1 LCALFTLCKTH
12 PNPLVNMQIS
22 ILMNTESQLPL
33 VSALRTRSPY
43 RKRWTIPYLKTQ
55 YNHLRPHN
63 EAIEAAFMELIKSVK
78 SLYSTRNELVFECSD
93 KRNRALNSTTMH
105 TFIAS
110 SLYLELECDFFE
122 LKCKVLYD
130 FERCPFERE
139 IRKLLTVY
147 PLDTVTRHEPRKK
160 GVSASF
166 EAVKAFRGMT
176 HFYNLSDRII

>member
-1 LCALFTLCKTH
+1 
-12 PNPLVNMQIS
+12 
-22 ILMNTESQLPL
+22 MNTESQLPQTQP
-33 VSALRTRSPY
+33 LRKRSPY

-78 SLYSTRNELVFECSD
+78 SLYTTRNELVFERND
-93 KRNRALNSTTMH
+93 KRDRTLNSSTMH
-105 TFIAS
+105 TFITS

-130 FERCPFERE
+130 FEKCPFERE
-139 IRKLLTVY
+139 IRKLLTIH
-147 PLDTVTRHEPRKK
+147 PFDTVARHEPRKK
-160 GVSASF
+160 GVAASF

-176 HFYNLSDRII
+176 HFYNLSDK